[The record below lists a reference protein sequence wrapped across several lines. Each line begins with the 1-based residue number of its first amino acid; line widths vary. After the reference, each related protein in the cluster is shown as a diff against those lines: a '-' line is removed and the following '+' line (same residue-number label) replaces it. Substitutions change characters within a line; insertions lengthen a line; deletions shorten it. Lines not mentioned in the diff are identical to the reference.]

1 MKKVSKV
8 NRPLLLVL
16 ICGLLLGLVLYS
28 WQVALTA
35 FNQITGLPEP
45 VRLWAVEK
53 TDGGR
58 REGEFLGK
66 KWLLAFPRRIYFDGR
81 AGQFQPDDTVHY
93 LLRGS
98 P

>member
-1 MKKVSKV
+1 MMVSKV

-16 ICGLLLGLVLYS
+16 IFGLLVGLVLYS

-53 TDGGR
+53 TAGSR
-58 REGEFLGK
+58 IEAEFLGK
-66 KWLLAFPRRIYFDGR
+66 KWLLVFPRGIYFDGQ
-81 AGQFQPDDTVHY
+81 AKGAK
-93 LLRGS
+93 G
-98 P
+98 